1 MIICPHHREKYGL
14 RWRCGKVRCGV
25 PNQLAGHKSLTA
37 KGDRGMNSRESSF
50 VFIETGE
57 LHPVGTPI
65 CKRCREHVKSLI
77 DSTSTLEPSSDATS
91 LEASSCLMVPSTSET
106 EYDTDHSESSELESA
121 QEGEMSTTSE
131 GAEELTME
139 MECLQIGD
147 ESFVPSSQA
156 TSETSSSIE
165 IGQSPFELK
174 RQKLNAFLEE
184 CQIKALGKPWL
195 SWTQASAKTR
205 ERYVANSSEIVSSV
219 LKVVY
224 PDDPASL
231 WLELQTSTKVNVM
244 LGSETGYHPSERC
257 YLEALA
263 ESYNNAS
270 SWDTRR
276 QILSCM
282 AGVASYRAIATFIP
296 GLSQYRYTI
305 ANLHRLHYGRA
316 VPVPKQP
323 APRLRITNKQLD
335 HFLCFITSPHL
346 VQDLPFGEKNLR
358 LSSGQYIEVPNIIRT
373 LVPQRIVKQYKQYCS
388 DTGFAPFS
396 ESTMLRILSE
406 CSASVRKSLQGLD
419 YFAAEGARAFDT
431 LSDLLQQ
438 MLENGANKER
448 VVGLQEALKAGKL
461 YLKCDFKVHISD
473 SSPVAEHCSSF
484 SLSDSSDPNL
494 RLFCNHSHDEKCDQ
508 CATLAIT
515 LEDIEKLSLETAF
528 SNEDDRDEGLFL
540 CQNAKLAIQSWKCH
554 LMRTVRQDQARLDV
568 LALLDESTVLVVND
582 WAMKFLPQKYRE
594 SQSDWFGKRGISWH
608 ISVAFRRVNGELQ
621 SQGFINV
628 IQSSNQESS
637 TVVVILQ
644 HVINTLKVDYPEIKR
659 VFLRQDNAGCYHSAS
674 TVLACPAIEKTT
686 GVKVDRL
693 DFSDPQGG
701 KGAADRLAATAKS
714 HIRMY
719 INEGHDVT
727 TAQQMQE
734 ALLSH
739 GGIEGVRVF
748 VSHSLDDSLTC
759 VSEQPKIVGISK
771 LNNFQFQDGKLC
783 AWRAYDVGRGKLI
796 DVTLDTDLD
805 YHWLEGSYSTGGFK
819 FVSKKTDHKP
829 KDAEVKEETPTEES
843 DSRSAAFP
851 CPQEGCIRVFQ
862 HISSLE
868 RHLSLEKCAKSLER
882 HSLLD
887 LAKIEYA
894 SRLKEGVSIMPT
906 LTTTSVLQNDVVS
919 IAQEGW
925 SLKESKKAYRF
936 NEKQKDYLEA
946 KFNIGQTSGR
956 KAEPEAVARE
966 MRRALDSDGK
976 RLFQPTE
983 FLTVTQI
990 TSFFSRLA
998 AKVRKQVVP
1007 TEDDICAAQEE
1018 SNFCEA
1024 RQEILTSIQADH
1036 PITFDQYNI
1045 CEMVKNNTL
1054 KKLKLGLLQM
1064 LCEKFELEFPSTGQ
1078 RKKAP
1083 YIAML
1088 EELVAGCSCGG
1099 RSVPD

>member
-1 MIICPHHREKYGL
+1 MASCNYSALFESVSGCGSSSKDPQDVQCVVISDCNRDVSLNLKSLKIGPDEAICDESTLLLARAGIFRVEEHHLSMIICPHHREKYGL

-25 PNQLAGHKSLTA
+25 PNQLAGHQFLTA
-37 KGDRGMNSRESSF
+37 KGDRRMNSRESSF

-57 LHPVGTPI
+57 RHPVGT
-65 CKRCREHVKSLI
+65 H
-77 DSTSTLEPSSDATS
+77 ATS
-91 LEASSCLMVPSTSET
+91 LEASSCLLVPSTSET

-156 TSETSSSIE
+156 TSKTSSSIE

-174 RQKLNAFLEE
+174 RQMNAFLEE
-184 CQIKALGKPWL
+184 YQIKALGKPWL

-205 ERYVANSSEIVSSV
+205 ERYVASSSEIVSSV

-244 LGSETGYHPSERC
+244 FGSETGYHPSERC

-282 AGVASYRAIATFIP
+282 AGVASYKAIATFIP

-358 LSSGQYIEVPNIIRT
+358 LSSGQYIEVPDIIRT
-373 LVPQRIVKQYKQYCS
+373 LIPQRIVKQYKQYCS

-419 YFAAEGARAFDT
+419 YFAAEGARAFDV

-473 SSPVAEHCSSF
+473 SSPVAEHCSCF
-484 SLSDSSDPNL
+484 SLSDSSDPDL

-508 CATLAIT
+508 CATLGIT
-515 LEDIEKLSLETAF
+515 LADIEKLSLETAF
-528 SNEDDRDEGLFL
+528 SNENDRDEVLFL

-554 LMRTVRQDQARLDV
+554 LMRTVRQYQARLDV

-582 WAMKFLPQKYRE
+582 WAMEFLPQK
-594 SQSDWFGKRGISWH
+594 
-608 ISVAFRRVNGELQ
+608 VNGELQ

-719 INEGHDVT
+719 VNEGHDVT
-727 TAQQMQE
+727 TAQEMQE

-739 GGIEGVRVF
+739 GGIEVF
-748 VSHSLDDSLTC
+748 
-759 VSEQPKIVGISK
+759 
-771 LNNFQFQDGKLC
+771 
-783 AWRAYDVGRGKLI
+783 W
-796 DVTLDTDLD
+796 
-805 YHWLEGSYSTGGFK
+805 
-819 FVSKKTDHKP
+819 
-829 KDAEVKEETPTEES
+829 
-843 DSRSAAFP
+843 
-851 CPQEGCIRVFQ
+851 
-862 HISSLE
+862 
-868 RHLSLEKCAKSLER
+868 
-882 HSLLD
+882 
-887 LAKIEYA
+887 
-894 SRLKEGVSIMPT
+894 
-906 LTTTSVLQNDVVS
+906 
-919 IAQEGW
+919 
-925 SLKESKKAYRF
+925 
-936 NEKQKDYLEA
+936 
-946 KFNIGQTSGR
+946 

-976 RLFQPTE
+976 RLCQPTE

-1099 RSVPD
+1099 RSVLD